1 MLGGTRFIGLHM
13 TALALQRGHTLTFFN
28 RGKTKAD
35 RYPEVERIKGDRNGQ
50 IDGLKDREWDVVI
63 DNSGYVPRHVRL
75 SAELLAPKVRQYVF
89 TSSISVYPDFSV
101 PRDEKSPVGKL
112 ADETIEKVDGET
124 YGPLKALCEQAAEK
138 ALPGRTTIIRPG
150 LIVGPDDNTDR
161 FTWWPARAARGG
173 EFIAP
178 GAAAGSIP
186 GDRCARPRRVH
197 HQRHREEHHRHVQPG
212 LEREWL
218 QVRRTHRCVDRL
230 GQQARVAG
238 RHATRHLDP
247 ADFLA
252 AQEVA
257 PWSEMPVWLPAK
269 GEEAA
274 FAGTSNAA
282 AVARGLTITPLAK
295 TVDDTMAWH
304 LTRPAEEREKLKAGI
319 APDKEARVLAAWKA
333 RPGG

>member
-1 MLGGTRFIGLHM
+1 M
-13 TALALQRGHTLTFFN
+13 TALALERGHTLTFFN

-35 RYPEVERIKGDRNGQ
+35 RFPEVERIKGDRDGQ

-75 SAELLAPKVRQYVF
+75 TAELLAPKVRQYVF

-138 ALPGRTTIIRPG
+138 AMPGRTTIIRPG

-178 GAAAGSIP
+178 GAPQDPFQVIDARDLAAFTINAVERNFTGTYNLVSNVNGFKFGELVDASIESANRRAKP
-186 GDRCARPRRVH
+186 ADPPRVT
-197 HQRHREEHHRHVQPG
+197 
-212 LEREWL
+212 WL
-218 QVRRTHRCVDRL
+218 
-230 GQQARVAG
+230 
-238 RHATRHLDP
+238 P

-257 PWSEMPVWLPAK
+257 PWSEMPVWLPAS

-282 AVARGLTITPLAK
+282 AAAKGLTITPIAK

-304 LTRPAEEREKLKAGI
+304 LARPAEEREKLKAGI
-319 APDKEARVLAAWKA
+319 APDKEAKVLAAWKA
-333 RPGG
+333 KAASG